1 MDFFDRFNAEK
12 CTLCGECFHQCPV
25 MHLPLEVAKA
35 EIVRLT
41 TGKQTEHVLQKC
53 TSCFACNLICPEGCN
68 PTQAILDIWHE
79 KSVREGLPIRAMYY
93 TPDSSLNFRTYVLE
107 RLPEDEKALVKSWGD
122 SSPCDEVF
130 YPGCNMITVPYLTRT
145 RLLDGM
151 NIRGSLNLCCGE
163 TYYRTGQ
170 YEMVERAGKRL
181 EAWHQQ
187 LGFNKMVIPCTAGY
201 NMFTNVLPKFGLK
214 LGFEIRHMLPWLL
227 GRIERG
233 EIEIIRP
240 LNMTVTIQES
250 CYGKFFGDE
259 YMDVPRRLLEKAGAM
274 VVEEDLCREKA
285 LCCGIGGGFSYSSSY
300 HPWDITLA
308 TIRSFRLAK
317 KTKAQALAVYCA
329 GCLQMLTVG
338 QIVYP
343 NRMPVYHILEL
354 LQIATGEEPAR
365 RHKGRAR
372 SMFKGVAINQF
383 PKVMSKKRFYMKDL
397 P

>member
-1 MDFFDRFNAEK
+1 
-12 CTLCGECFHQCPV
+12 
-25 MHLPLEVAKA
+25 MHLPLELAKA

-41 TGKQTEHVLQKC
+41 TGQETVHVLQKC

-93 TPDSSLNFRTYVLE
+93 TPDSALNFRTYVLE
-107 RLPEDEKALVKSWGD
+107 RLPEDEKALVRSWED
-122 SSPCDEVF
+122 TSPCDEVF
-130 YPGCNMITVPYLTRT
+130 YPGCNVITIPYLTRT
-145 RLLDGM
+145 KLLDGM

-170 YEMVERAGKRL
+170 YEMVERAAKRL
-181 EAWHQQ
+181 EAWHKQ
-187 LGFNKMVIPCTAGY
+187 LGFKKMIIPCTAGR
-201 NMFTNVLPKFGLK
+201 NMFTNVLPKFGVK
-214 LGFEIRHMLPWLL
+214 FDFEIQHMLPWLQE
-227 GRIERG
+227 RIEKG
-233 EIEIIRP
+233 EIEIVKP

-259 YMDVPRRLLEKAGAM
+259 YMDVPRRLLEKTGAM

-300 HPWDITLA
+300 HPWDITFA
-308 TIRSFRLAK
+308 TIRSLRLAK

-354 LQIATGEEPAR
+354 LQIAAGEEPER

-383 PKVMSKKRFYMKDL
+383 PKVISRKRFYMKDL

>member
-1 MDFFDRFNAEK
+1 MDPFDRFNAEK

-25 MHLPLEVAKA
+25 MHLSLEVAKA
-35 EIVRLT
+35 EIMRLT
-41 TGKQTEHVLQKC
+41 TGQETQHVLQKC

-107 RLPEDEKALVKSWGD
+107 RLPEDEKALVRSWED
-122 SSPCDEVF
+122 TSPCDEVF
-130 YPGCNMITVPYLTRT
+130 YPGCNVITVPYLTRT
-145 RLLDGM
+145 KLLDGM

-170 YEMVERAGKRL
+170 YEMVERAAKRL
-181 EAWHQQ
+181 EAWQKQ
-187 LGFNKMVIPCTAGY
+187 LGFRKMIIPCTAGR
-201 NMFTNVLPKFGLK
+201 NMFTNVMPKFGVK
-214 LGFEIRHMLPWLL
+214 FDFEIQHMLPWLL
-227 GRIERG
+227 ERIEKG
-233 EIEIIRP
+233 EIEILKP

-259 YMDVPRRLLEKAGAM
+259 YMDVPRRLLEKAGVM

-285 LCCGIGGGFSYSSSY
+285 LCCGIGGGFSYSSGY
-300 HPWDITLA
+300 NPWDITLA
-308 TIRSFRLAK
+308 TIRTLRLAK

-354 LQIATGEEPAR
+354 LQIAAGEEPER
-365 RHKGRAR
+365 RHKERAR

-383 PKVMSKKRFYMKDL
+383 PKVISRKRFYMKDL